1 MPIFTL
7 LSKFFSPKYA
17 EEVAGFIDSEPKHIL
32 VNDKNSL
39 KKMLSVLSKA
49 PSCVMDTEADSMHHY
64 QEKLSLIQI
73 SVGKYHW
80 LLDPLCGLNIK
91 PLWKC
96 KALKQITFHAC
107 DYDLRLLARFYEFCP
122 ESIYDTSIAAKLLGE
137 RQTGLAAL
145 VGKYFGIK
153 LNKEN
158 QRADWTKR
166 PLSPEMCHYAVL
178 DTIYLDAMKELQCKK
193 LEELGRIEWL
203 RESCENLLKK
213 SRNNQNEPL
222 ENEPKETWRL
232 KGSNVFKP
240 LELQLLR
247 AAWQWRD
254 REAKRRDCA
263 PYRVLGPYYILAVVK
278 VAAKIKG
285 KISEYDLPRLP
296 RNLKG
301 KLLQSFLR
309 ELNAAAS
316 APASEFPAP
325 ILRKASPRTAIN
337 EDLREK
343 LRELRNKK
351 ADELKIDSGLLA
363 KQNQL
368 NALADGLNG
377 TWEEKFEAAEL
388 MNWQREIWRS
398 LVANAVLPKTANE
411 LRAWAKERL
420 CAMNAE
426 SKAEESEKLVLELSA
441 HPALGK
447 GSIAAFYPTEH
458 EPQIIPFLKK
468 LAGEGRLLLPRVR
481 DEQKMEFVQVQ
492 NLEEDL
498 ELGAFG
504 IMEPKT
510 DLAAFEGNPAAFL
523 VPGVV
528 FGRDGGRVGHG
539 AGYYDRFLAAY
550 KGVPKYGITYS
561 VQIRNSLPQNATD
574 VKMSEIISPRSSPA
588 STPKAT
594 SPRSQTRPATP

>member
-1 MPIFTL
+1 MPILSLF
-7 LSKFFSPKYA
+7 SKFFSPKYI
-17 EEVAGFIDSEPKHIL
+17 EEAKGFIDSDPKHIL
-32 VNDKNSL
+32 VNDKSSF
-39 KKMLSVLSKA
+39 KKMLSILSKA
-49 PSCVMDTEADSMHHY
+49 GSCVMDTEADSMHHY

-80 LLDPLCGLNIK
+80 LLDPLCELNIK

-96 KALKQITFHAC
+96 RALKRITFHAC
-107 DYDLRLLARFYEFCP
+107 DYDLRLLARFHEFHP
-122 ESIYDTSIAAKLLGE
+122 ESVYDTSIAAKLLGE

-178 DTIYLDAMKELQCKK
+178 DTIYLDAIKELQCKK
-193 LEELGRIEWL
+193 LEELGRMEWL
-203 RESCENLLKK
+203 QESCENVLKK
-213 SRNNQNEPL
+213 SQNNQNSLL
-222 ENEPKETWRL
+222 ENEPKDNWRL
-232 KGSNVFKP
+232 KGSNVFRP

-247 AAWQWRD
+247 AVWQWRD
-254 REAKRRDCA
+254 HEAKKRDCA
-263 PYRVLGPYYILAVVK
+263 SYRILGPYFILAVVK
-278 VAAKIKG
+278 AAAKIKG
-285 KISEYDLPRLP
+285 KISEHDLPRLP

-316 APASEFPAP
+316 APANEYPAP
-325 ILRKASPRTAIN
+325 LLRKASPRTAIN

-351 ADELKIDSGLLA
+351 AEELKIDFGLLA
-363 KQNQL
+363 TQNQL

-398 LVANAVLPKTANE
+398 LVPNAVLPKTANE

-420 CAMNAE
+420 LAMSAE
-426 SKAEESEKLVLELSA
+426 SKAKESEKLLLELFA
-441 HPALGK
+441 HPVLKNGC
-447 GSIAAFYPTEH
+447 IAAFYPTEH

-468 LAGEGRLLLPRVR
+468 LAGEGRLLLPRVCN
-481 DEQKMEFVQVQ
+481 EQKMELVQVQ
-492 NLEEDL
+492 NFEEDI
-498 ELGAFG
+498 ESGTFG
-504 IMEPKT
+504 IMEPKS
-510 DLAAFEGNPAAFL
+510 DLPAFEGNPTAFL

-528 FGRDGGRVGHG
+528 FGKDSSRVGHG
-539 AGYYDRFLAAY
+539 AGYYDRFLTAF
-550 KGVPKYGITYS
+550 KGVPKLGVAYS
-561 VQIRNSLPQNATD
+561 AQIRSSLSQSATD
-574 VKMSEIISPRSSPA
+574 VRMNEVIWVRG
-588 STPKAT
+588 
-594 SPRSQTRPATP
+594 